1 MAQPAAAPEHGRVT
15 ARPTAGDFL
24 AAVIPEGH
32 IDLRAIPEGGGA
44 NDSLMAPAAD
54 REAVEAFAAKW
65 SGKRHVYFGVA
76 GRDGRGRG
84 LENCTRLAALYV
96 DVDFKDKAE
105 DEARRDVAAFRFPP
119 SILVASGGGL
129 HVYWLLREP
138 LDLTAEAGRRKA
150 YRLLKVLC
158 RRVGGDPKSAEPGR
172 VLRLPWTLNI
182 KARYAEP
189 RLAALEE
196 FHPERLYGPDLIDAL
211 GNALLSETADEASA
225 PDEPAESLAPVKHDL
240 PPGERSRRAAA
251 WIAGQ
256 TPAVQGSGGDAKT
269 FEICCAVAVGHDL
282 DEAGA
287 LAVLRPWNATCRPPW
302 SDRELAE
309 KVRNAIKY
317 ATGRRG
323 EMLERRRARTV
334 EVTQA
339 STITVRPVRWLWE
352 GRVALGS
359 LALLGGR
366 EGVGK
371 SIFAYQLAADI
382 TRGRLPGEH
391 HGSPRSVYVIAT
403 EDSWEHTIVPRLI
416 AAEADLTRVFV
427 VRVKTDDGAESTLSL
442 PTDIAALGEQI
453 GQTGDVALV
462 ILDPLMSRLASNLDT
477 HKDAEVRKALEPVV
491 RLSHSTATAVL
502 GLIHVNKSASNDPLT
517 LLMGSRAFAAVART
531 VLFVMKDPE
540 NEKQRLLGQAKNN
553 LGRTD
558 LPTLVF
564 TIENTFVRETDEGPV
579 FTGALRWAGETDR
592 SIGEAIETVAS
603 GGDKAPVREA
613 TEWLEDFMRQQK
625 DGWAWSTDVKSA
637 GRKDGIGESTLK
649 RAKAR
654 LRIETH
660 SVGFPRKTAWALKG
674 VQIPEQEV
682 LPDL

>member
-1 MAQPAAAPEHGRVT
+1 M
-15 ARPTAGDFL
+15 
-24 AAVIPEGH
+24 
-32 IDLRAIPEGGGA
+32 
-44 NDSLMAPAAD
+44 
-54 REAVEAFAAKW
+54 
-65 SGKRHVYFGVA
+65 
-76 GRDGRGRG
+76 
-84 LENCTRLAALYV
+84 
-96 DVDFKDKAE
+96 
-105 DEARRDVAAFRFPP
+105 
-119 SILVASGGGL
+119 
-129 HVYWLLREP
+129 
-138 LDLTAEAGRRKA
+138 
-150 YRLLKVLC
+150 
-158 RRVGGDPKSAEPGR
+158 
-172 VLRLPWTLNI
+172 
-182 KARYAEP
+182 
-189 RLAALEE
+189 
-196 FHPERLYGPDLIDAL
+196 
-211 GNALLSETADEASA
+211 
-225 PDEPAESLAPVKHDL
+225 
-240 PPGERSRRAAA
+240 
-251 WIAGQ
+251 
-256 TPAVQGSGGDAKT
+256 QGSGGDAKT

-282 DEAGA
+282 DEASA
-287 LAVLRPWNATCRPPW
+287 LAVLKPWNATCRPPW

-309 KVRNAIKY
+309 KVRNAVKY
-317 ATGRRG
+317 ATGQRG
-323 EMLERRRARTV
+323 EKLARHSARTV

-339 STITVRPVRWLWE
+339 STITVRPVKWLWKD
-352 GRVALGS
+352 RVALGS

-371 SIFAYQLAADI
+371 SIFAYQIAGDI
-382 TRGRLPGEH
+382 TRGRLPGEL
-391 HGSPRSVYVIAT
+391 HGKPHSVYVVAT

-427 VRVKTDDGAESTLSL
+427 VKVKTDDGTETTLSL
-442 PTDIAALGEQI
+442 PTDIAALEEQI

-491 RLSHSTATAVL
+491 RLSHATSTAVL

-564 TIENTFVRETDEGPV
+564 TIENTFVHDTDEGPV

-592 SIGEAIETVAS
+592 SIGEAIETDIS
-603 GGDKAPVREA
+603 GDKAPVREA

-625 DGWAWSTDVKSA
+625 AGWAWSTDVKSA
-637 GRKDGIGESTLK
+637 GRKDGFAESTLK

-654 LRIETH
+654 LRIATH
-660 SVGFPRKTAWALKG
+660 SVGFPRKTAWALQG